1 MLDHHQQLD
10 LRRVKIGFSGSF
22 LSICLF
28 FLSLT
33 FKVFAFP
40 VQLANSPQNSLALT
54 LSAIHS
60 AKKELLINIYEFT
73 EPRIADAILERIQ
86 AGVHVELLQEGEPVG
101 GMSQAAQKI
110 KQKLVD
116 AMDRAGH
123 QDRYFQ
129 MRSPMKSLVK
139 GQKRRFRYDHAKYIV
154 IDGASLVIGSEN
166 YSPTGHPL
174 PSENGNRG
182 WEVWVQ
188 EPDLAHSFMQM
199 FAEDTNLS
207 YGDVQVLNS
216 SYSFL
221 TFHMP
226 RVELPDVQLHETPW
240 LTVDASLA
248 EKITAPENSLSG
260 LLKMVQEARK
270 TLDIEQMSFHSDWKE
285 AKTLSPLFEAVI
297 SAAERGVRVRVL
309 LNDENVFFQ
318 PPGPV
323 HLQQLKLKPLDELLR
338 INKNEITVD
347 ALNQAART
355 HGLPLQ
361 ARIANVKAMGVSKIH
376 NKGVL
381 VDGEKTLIS
390 SINWSENSVIHN
402 REAAI
407 LLTSPEAHQYFG
419 DLFQRDWDLSTQ

>member
-1 MLDHHQQLD
+1 MPKLGL
-10 LRRVKIGFSGSF
+10 LSRLVGVYLLVLTLSF
-22 LSICLF
+22 E
-28 FLSLT
+28 
-33 FKVFAFP
+33 VFGFP

-60 AKKELLINIYEFT
+60 AQKELLINIYEFT
-73 EPRIADAILERIQ
+73 EPSIADAILERIQ

-101 GMSQAAQKI
+101 GMSQPAQEI
-110 KQKLVD
+110 KQELVD
-116 AMDRAGH
+116 AMNRAGQ

-129 MRSPMKSLVK
+129 MKSPMKFMAK
-139 GQKRRFRYDHAKYIV
+139 GQKRRFRYDHAKYMV

-199 FAEDTNLS
+199 FSEDTNLS

-216 SYSFL
+216 SCPFCVPLRTTLYQYL
-221 TFHMP
+221 AFHLP
-226 RVELPDVQLHETPW
+226 RVQNETPW

-248 EKITAPENSLSG
+248 EKITSPENSLSG
-260 LLKMVQEARK
+260 LLKIIRGARK
-270 TLDIEQMSFHSDWKE
+270 TLDIEQMSFHSDWRE
-285 AKTLSPLFEAVI
+285 AKTLSPLFDAVI

-318 PPGPV
+318 PPGPAM
-323 HLQQLKLKPLDELLR
+323 LKQLKLRPLDQSLR
-338 INKNEITVD
+338 INKNEITVN
-347 ALNQAART
+347 ALNQVARDR
-355 HGLPLQ
+355 GLPLQ

-390 SINWSENSVIHN
+390 SINWSENSVTNN
-402 REAAI
+402 REAAV
-407 LLTSPEAHQYFG
+407 LLTSPEAHRYFG
-419 DLFQRDWDLSTQ
+419 DLFQRDWDSSVK